1 MGSVANILGQ
11 DAFWIINKRLAKEI
25 GLEASLLLS
34 DLLTKSQYFD
44 EEWFFNTAENIQK
57 DTGLTYHKQKAAIKI
72 LKEQEFIDT
81 KLIGI
86 PAKQHFKI
94 LTNKIVNFLRTCYEK
109 NQKLYNKNKPIN
121 NKVIID
127 AKPKVLE
134 KKKSTYTLLKTFF
147 EETFL
152 AMTGNEYYFTAK
164 DGAKIKSLIKKINH
178 AYKSKDIDP
187 SDEQVLNG
195 FKHIISIAKED
206 NWIKD
211 NFTLAIIDSQ
221 FNKLKIKKHDKNIG
235 SQLKSILEDQEWLN
249 S

>member
-1 MGSVANILGQ
+1 M
-11 DAFWIINKRLAKEI
+11 
-25 GLEASLLLS
+25 
-34 DLLTKSQYFD
+34 
-44 EEWFFNTAENIQK
+44 
-57 DTGLTYHKQKAAIKI
+57 
-72 LKEQEFIDT
+72 
-81 KLIGI
+81 
-86 PAKQHFKI
+86 
-94 LTNKIVNFLRTCYEK
+94 
-109 NQKLYNKNKPIN
+109 
-121 NKVIID
+121 
-127 AKPKVLE
+127 E

-164 DGAKIKSLIKKINH
+164 DGAKIKSLIKKITH